1 MKAGVSGEIAFS
13 IFCAESALCADI
25 DFSIDFAYISNRV
38 WQML

>member
-1 MKAGVSGEIAFS
+1 MKAGISVEIAFA
-13 IFCAESALCADI
+13 IFYAENALCADI